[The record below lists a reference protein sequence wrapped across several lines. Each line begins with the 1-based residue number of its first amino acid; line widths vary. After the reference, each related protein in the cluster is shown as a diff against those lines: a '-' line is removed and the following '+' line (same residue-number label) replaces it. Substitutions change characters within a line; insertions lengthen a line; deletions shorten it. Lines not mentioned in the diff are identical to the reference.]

1 VSELGELVDRLSA
14 LGDPS
19 KRQLWG
25 VIDTVHTGPPST
37 LDVRISGS
45 TVVTPGLRYR
55 DNIYTPT
62 AGQVVEVVREGRD
75 LVVVGRLASAVPTAP
90 TGATGPPGPAASPYE
105 YTQTV
110 AATTWT
116 INHTLGYR
124 PAMVSVW
131 DTSNVMVEGDVS
143 APTTSQVVITFSTA
157 FAGKARLL

>member
-1 VSELGELVDRLSA
+1 VSS
-14 LGDPS
+14 
-19 KRQLWG
+19 
-25 VIDTVHTGPPST
+25 TPST
-37 LDVRISGS
+37 PGRPPRSTFSSSGS
-45 TVVTPGLRYR
+45 TVVVPGLRYR

-90 TGATGPPGPAASPYE
+90 TGATGPTGPACPAASPYE
-105 YTQTV
+105 YTQAV